1 MIEETG
7 CDGVMVGR
15 EALGNPWIFGEV
27 AAALRGEPLPSTPT
41 AEERVG
47 MAERHLDLAASDR
60 GPKRAVLEMRKHIAW
75 YLKGMPMARALRD
88 RANRATTPDQLK
100 QVLAAARQAARVAQ
114 AAGARC

>member
-7 CDGVMVGR
+7 CDGVMIGR

-88 RANRATTPDQLK
+88 RANHATTPDQLK